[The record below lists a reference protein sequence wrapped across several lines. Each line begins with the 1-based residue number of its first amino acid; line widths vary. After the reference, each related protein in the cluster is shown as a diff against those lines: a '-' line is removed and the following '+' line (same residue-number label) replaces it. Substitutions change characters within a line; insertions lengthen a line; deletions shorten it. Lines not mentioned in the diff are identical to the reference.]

1 MKLKLSNK
9 LLENE
14 LLKIDQRLGVI
25 RAKTKGTS
33 KNKLTKREKKT
44 LRYLAKKRVTIHNK
58 IVAGKKKLNA
68 SEKPKLTPSYEAQ
81 PKSNECN
88 PQEEYVVKETNT
100 LVNPDG
106 STQEYKVVVIK
117 GILPKGGKQVPKNT
131 AVIKKRRIEEEDSK
145 QLTLTQTKKKNSTK
159 GKGNS
164 TPKNSLLVPQSTR
177 PVTFCKKE
185 VEHLKEESTSIVAE
199 TKLKN
204 SKSKAVGKKV
214 LKLKNSILNKTKDIP
229 AKKKHKTKKKPVVAS
244 AHDNTAAPSQPPTM
258 EIVESVLNFDTD
270 NNLPEFDTGKP
281 TIDKSSTCNSVVK
294 KKGRPTKSHKKKA
307 VAVKEQVETEK
318 TVALVDE
325 LKGRPTKSHKK
336 KAVVVNEL
344 VETEK
349 PVALVDELIQLH
361 HGERGAK
368 LAAQQRISAYNESL
382 SADFISQGSSTQ
394 QL

>member
-14 LLKIDQRLGVI
+14 LLKIDQRLGVL

-58 IVAGKKKLNA
+58 IVAAKKKLNA

-100 LVNPDG
+100 RVNPDG

-131 AVIKKRRIEEEDSK
+131 EVIKKRRIEEEDSK
-145 QLTLTQTKKKNSTK
+145 QLTLTQTKKKNSAK

-185 VEHLKEESTSIVAE
+185 VEHLKEESTSIVVE

-229 AKKKHKTKKKPVVAS
+229 AKKKHKKKKPVVAS
-244 AHDNTAAPSQPPTM
+244 AHNNTAAPSQAPTM
-258 EIVESVLNFDTD
+258 ETVESVLNFDTD

-281 TIDKSSTCNSVVK
+281 TIDKTSTCSSVVK
-294 KKGRPTKSHKKKA
+294 KKGRQPRSHKKKA
-307 VAVKEQVETEK
+307 AVVKELVETEK
-318 TVALVDE
+318 PAGLVDE

-336 KAVVVNEL
+336 KAAVVKEL

-349 PVALVDELIQLH
+349 PVGLVDELIQLH

-382 SADFISQGSSTQ
+382 SADFISQGTSIQ
-394 QL
+394 QP